1 MLPILRNALLT
12 ETIRRTN
19 AARKKNTKEIG
30 KKMCYLGR
38 FFPFCF
44 NPFA

>member
-19 AARKKNTKEIG
+19 AARKKTKEIG